1 MEFFLDTADVDE
13 IREIASWGILDGV
26 TTNPSLIKKSGR
38 DFKQVVAEIASICDG
53 PISAEVTAM
62 DTDGMVAQA
71 LELKGELPDNVIIK
85 IPCVPEGLAA
95 TRILTDK
102 GIKTNVTLIFSA
114 AQALMAAK
122 AGATYVSP
130 FIGRIDDTGH
140 DGMTLIA
147 EIMDTW
153 SNYDISTKVLAASIR
168 HPTHVLQ
175 CIQLGA
181 HTATM
186 PTALRAPIPFVSS
199 QPRRGTCRA
208 GVNTCW
214 PITKTTARFTSGS
227 SILALL
233 PRKLPTRQLTT
244 ET

>member
-13 IREIASWGILDGV
+13 IREIAAWGILDGV

-62 DTDGMVAQA
+62 DTDGMISQGRS
-71 LELKGELPDNVIIK
+71 LKAELPENVIIK
-85 IPCVPEGLAA
+85 IPCTPEGLAA
-95 TRILTDK
+95 TKVLNEE
-102 GIKTNVTLIFSA
+102 GIDTNVTLIFSA

-122 AGATYVSP
+122 AGATYV
-130 FIGRIDDTGH
+130 TGH

-153 SNYDISTKVLAASIR
+153 ANYPSITTKVLAASIR

-186 PTALRAPIPFVSS
+186 PA
-199 QPRRGTCRA
+199 
-208 GVNTCW
+208 
-214 PITKTTARFTSGS
+214 KTF
-227 SILALL
+227 
-233 PRKLPTRQLTT
+233 RQLMKHPLTDRGL
-244 ET
+244 EGFMKDWAEVEKAGNA

>member
-62 DTDGMVAQA
+62 DTAGMVEQA
-71 LELKGELPDNVIIK
+71 LELKSELPENVIIK
-85 IPCVPEGLAA
+85 IPCMPEGLAA
-95 TRILTDK
+95 TKILTEK

-153 SNYDISTKVLAASIR
+153 SNYPDIDTKVLAASIR

-186 PTALRAPIPFVSS
+186 PTKIF
-199 QPRRGTCRA
+199 
-208 GVNTCW
+208 
-214 PITKTTARFTSGS
+214 
-227 SILALL
+227 
-233 PRKLPTRQLTT
+233 RQLMKHPLTDRGI
-244 ET
+244 EGFMKDWAEVEAAGNA

>member
-1 MEFFLDTADVDE
+1 MEFFLDTADVEE

-38 DFKQVVAEIASICDG
+38 DFKEVVREIATICDG
-53 PISAEVTAM
+53 PISAEVTAL
-62 DTDGMVAQA
+62 DTAGMVAQA
-71 LELKGELPDNVIIK
+71 HDLKSQLPDNVIIK
-85 IPCVPEGLAA
+85 IPCTPEGLAA
-95 TRILTDK
+95 TKILTNE

-114 AQALMAAK
+114 SQALMAAK

-147 EIMDTW
+147 EIMETW
-153 SNYDISTKVLAASIR
+153 ANYPTIKTKVLAASIR

-186 PTALRAPIPFVSS
+186 PTKIF
-199 QPRRGTCRA
+199 
-208 GVNTCW
+208 
-214 PITKTTARFTSGS
+214 
-227 SILALL
+227 
-233 PRKLPTRQLTT
+233 RQLMKHPLTDKGIDGFMKDWA
-244 ET
+244 EVEAAGKA

>member
-1 MEFFLDTADVDE
+1 MEFFLDTADVEE

-38 DFKQVVAEIASICDG
+38 DFKEVVREIATICDG
-53 PISAEVTAM
+53 PISAEVTAL
-62 DTDGMVAQA
+62 DTAGMVEQA
-71 LELKGELPDNVIIK
+71 HELKSQLPENVIIK
-85 IPCVPEGLAA
+85 IPCTPEGLAA
-95 TRILTDK
+95 TKILTNE

-114 AQALMAAK
+114 SQALMAAK

-140 DGMTLIA
+140 DGMALIA
-147 EIMDTW
+147 EIMETW
-153 SNYDISTKVLAASIR
+153 SNYPTIKTKVLAASIR

-186 PTALRAPIPFVSS
+186 PTKIF
-199 QPRRGTCRA
+199 
-208 GVNTCW
+208 
-214 PITKTTARFTSGS
+214 
-227 SILALL
+227 
-233 PRKLPTRQLTT
+233 RQLMKHPLTDKGIDGFMKDWA
-244 ET
+244 EVEAAGKA

>member
-38 DFKQVVAEIASICDG
+38 DFKQVVAEIASICEG

-62 DTDGMVAQA
+62 DTEGMVKQA
-71 LELKGELPDNVIIK
+71 LELKGELPENVIIK

-95 TRILTDK
+95 TKILTEK
-102 GIKTNVTLIFSA
+102 GIRTNVTLIFSA

-147 EIMDTW
+147 EIMETW
-153 SNYDISTKVLAASIR
+153 NNYPEISTKVLAASIR

-186 PTALRAPIPFVSS
+186 PTKIF
-199 QPRRGTCRA
+199 
-208 GVNTCW
+208 
-214 PITKTTARFTSGS
+214 
-227 SILALL
+227 
-233 PRKLPTRQLTT
+233 RQLVKHPLTDKGIDGFMKDWA
-244 ET
+244 EVEAAGKA

>member
-62 DTDGMVAQA
+62 DTEGMVQQA
-71 LELKGELPDNVIIK
+71 LELKNSLPENVIIK
-85 IPCVPEGLAA
+85 IPCIPEGLAA
-95 TRILTDK
+95 TKILTEK

-114 AQALMAAK
+114 AQALMASK

-153 SNYDISTKVLAASIR
+153 SNYPTITTKVLAASIR

-186 PTALRAPIPFVSS
+186 PTKIF
-199 QPRRGTCRA
+199 
-208 GVNTCW
+208 
-214 PITKTTARFTSGS
+214 
-227 SILALL
+227 
-233 PRKLPTRQLTT
+233 RQLIKHPLTDKGIDGFMKDWADV
-244 ET
+244 EAAGKA

>member
-1 MEFFLDTADVDE
+1 MKCLCQHRIMEFFLDTADVSE

-62 DTDGMVAQA
+62 DTEGMVQQA
-71 LELKGELPDNVIIK
+71 LELKNELPENVIIK
-85 IPCVPEGLAA
+85 IPCIPEGLAA
-95 TRILTDK
+95 TKILTEK

-153 SNYDISTKVLAASIR
+153 NNYPEISTKVLAASVR

-186 PTALRAPIPFVSS
+186 PTKIF
-199 QPRRGTCRA
+199 
-208 GVNTCW
+208 
-214 PITKTTARFTSGS
+214 
-227 SILALL
+227 
-233 PRKLPTRQLTT
+233 RQLIKHPLTDKGIDGFMKDWA
-244 ET
+244 EVEAAGKA

>member
-13 IREIASWGILDGV
+13 IREIAAWGILDGV

-38 DFKQVVAEIASICDG
+38 DFKEVVREIANICSG

-62 DTDGMVAQA
+62 DTAGMLEQA
-71 LELKGELPDNVIIK
+71 RQLKSELPENVIIK
-85 IPCVPEGLAA
+85 IPCTPEGLAA
-95 TRILTDK
+95 TKILTDE
-102 GIKTNVTLIFSA
+102 GIDTNVTLIFSTS
-114 AQALMAAK
+114 QALMAAK

-140 DGMTLIA
+140 DGMILIA
-147 EIMDTW
+147 EIMETW
-153 SNYDISTKVLAASIR
+153 SNYPTITTKVLAASIR

-186 PTALRAPIPFVSS
+186 PA
-199 QPRRGTCRA
+199 
-208 GVNTCW
+208 
-214 PITKTTARFTSGS
+214 KTF
-227 SILALL
+227 
-233 PRKLPTRQLTT
+233 RQLMKHPLTDRGL
-244 ET
+244 EGFMKDWAEVEKAGNA

>member
-1 MEFFLDTADVDE
+1 MKCLLHHSSMEFFLDTADVDE

-38 DFKQVVAEIASICDG
+38 DFKQVVAEIASICEG

-62 DTDGMVAQA
+62 DTDGMVQQA
-71 LELKGELPDNVIIK
+71 LELKNELPDNVIIK
-85 IPCVPEGLAA
+85 IPCIPEGLAA
-95 TRILTDK
+95 TKILTEQ

-147 EIMDTW
+147 EIMETW
-153 SNYDISTKVLAASIR
+153 NNYPDITTKVLAASIR

-186 PTALRAPIPFVSS
+186 PTKIF
-199 QPRRGTCRA
+199 
-208 GVNTCW
+208 
-214 PITKTTARFTSGS
+214 
-227 SILALL
+227 
-233 PRKLPTRQLTT
+233 RQLIKHPLTDKGIDGFMKDWA
-244 ET
+244 EVEAAGKA